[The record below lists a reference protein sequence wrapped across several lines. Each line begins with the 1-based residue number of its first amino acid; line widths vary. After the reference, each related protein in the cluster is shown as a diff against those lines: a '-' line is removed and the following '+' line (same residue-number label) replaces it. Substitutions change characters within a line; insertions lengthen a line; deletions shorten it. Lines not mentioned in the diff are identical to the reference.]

1 MRPLKRPA
9 LPFLRSAL
17 LALPVA
23 ALALSAATPAHAQ
36 SASFDGNQKA
46 AIEKIVRDYLME
58 HPEVIL
64 QAVDAMQER
73 QKAAEAEQARKALTE
88 NKQELLRSPAD
99 VVIGNPQGD
108 VTVVEFFDYQCGYCK
123 AVQADTQSLIKGDP
137 KLRFV
142 LKEFPILGPASVIAS
157 KAALASR
164 GQGKYVEFHNALM
177 AQRGQLDEAVIM
189 RLAKSVGLDI
199 DRLKKD
205 MESPDVLKVIAANQT
220 LAEKLNIHGTPAFV
234 FGDEL
239 VPGAIKLD
247 DMKRLADAARAKG

>member
-1 MRPLKRPA
+1 MRPA

-23 ALALSAATPAHAQ
+23 ALALSAAVPAHAQ
-36 SASFDGNQKA
+36 SASFDSTQKT

-73 QKAAEAEQARKALTE
+73 QKTAEAEQARKALVE
-88 NKQELLRSPAD
+88 NKQELTRNPAD
-99 VVIGNPQGD
+99 PVAGNPQGD

-123 AVQADTQSLIKGDP
+123 AVQADTQSLIKGDS

-142 LKEFPILGPASVIAS
+142 LKEFPILGPASVVAS

-164 GQGKYVEFHNALM
+164 AQGKYMEFHNALM

-189 RLAKSVGLDI
+189 RLAKSVGLDT

-205 MESPDVLKVIAANQT
+205 MESPDVLKVIAANQA
-220 LAEKLNIHGTPAFV
+220 LAEKLNIRGTPAFI

-239 VPGAIKLD
+239 VPGAIRLD
-247 DMKRLADAARAKG
+247 DMKRLTEAARAKG

>member
-1 MRPLKRPA
+1 MRPA
-9 LPFLRSAL
+9 LPSLRSAL
-17 LALPVA
+17 LALPIA
-23 ALALSAATPAHAQ
+23 ALALSAAAPAHAQ

-73 QKAAEAEQARKALTE
+73 QKAAEAEQARMALIE
-88 NKQELLRSPAD
+88 NKQELTRNPAD
-99 VVIGNPQGD
+99 PVAGNPQGD

-123 AVQADTQSLIKGDP
+123 AVHADTLALVKGDP
-137 KLRFV
+137 KLRLV
-142 LKEFPILGPASVIAS
+142 LKEFPILGPASLLAS

-164 GQGKYVEFHNALM
+164 SQGKYMELHNALM
-177 AQRGQLDEAVIM
+177 SHRGQLDEAVIM
-189 RLAKSVGLDI
+189 RLAKSVGLDT

-205 MESPDVLKVIAANQT
+205 MESPDVLTAIAANQS
-220 LAEKLNIHGTPAFV
+220 LAEKLNIRGTPAFV

-247 DMKRLADAARAKG
+247 DMKRLTDAARSKG

>member
-1 MRPLKRPA
+1 MPH
-9 LPFLRSAL
+9 LRILAAAAASFGLFGSFASA
-17 LALPVA
+17 APQPVA
-23 ALALSAATPAHAQ
+23 LSGVTSTDRWAGLTSTAYPGYGAFPGGSDWPGPIGSNTAG
-36 SASFDGNQKA
+36 SG
-46 AIEKIVRDYLME
+46 
-58 HPEVIL
+58 
-64 QAVDAMQER
+64 DADLNR
-73 QKAAEAEQARKALTE
+73 VA
-88 NKQELLRSPAD
+88 
-99 VVIGNPQGD
+99 GNPQGD

-123 AVQADTQSLIKGDP
+123 AVQADTQTLIKGDS

-142 LKEFPILGPASVIAS
+142 LKEFPILGPASVVAS

-189 RLAKSVGLDI
+189 RLAKSVGLDT

-205 MESPDVLKVIAANQT
+205 MDSPDVLKVIAANQA
-220 LAEKLNIHGTPAFV
+220 LAEKLNIRGTPAFV

-247 DMKRLADAARAKG
+247 DMKRLTDAARAKG